1 MWIDTFFS
9 NKYKCL
15 LQRIATNRFLLNP
28 QSFDRLVLHVRSI
41 VSSLQ
46 VDWIIIV
53 WDFITSL
60 LIYIYSEHFD
70 INLLSIFIQLRSNV
84 VSVMINISDG
94 IWTRCFCPFFQRK
107 TPVSLWRRV
116 STLNDWTVPCSGG

>member
-9 NKYKCL
+9 NEYLCL
-15 LQRIATNRFLLNP
+15 LQLIATNWFMLNP

-46 VDWIIIV
+46 VDWIIIM